1 MRAEDKAMQYPPEQR
16 GIFWDGYM
24 ACVKEFETEL
34 CLEKTNGDC
43 PYLAAKVAERMKQV
57 VRMP

>member
-1 MRAEDKAMQYPPEQR
+1 MKAEDKAMELPPEQR
-16 GIFWDGYM
+16 DAFWKGYM

-43 PYLAAKVAERMKQV
+43 PYLKAKVRYQMQQIGKL
-57 VRMP
+57 P

>member
-1 MRAEDKAMQYPPEQR
+1 MRAEDKAMELPPEQR
-16 GIFWDGYM
+16 DAFWKGYM
-24 ACVKEFETEL
+24 VCVMEFETEL

-57 VRMP
+57 VRLP